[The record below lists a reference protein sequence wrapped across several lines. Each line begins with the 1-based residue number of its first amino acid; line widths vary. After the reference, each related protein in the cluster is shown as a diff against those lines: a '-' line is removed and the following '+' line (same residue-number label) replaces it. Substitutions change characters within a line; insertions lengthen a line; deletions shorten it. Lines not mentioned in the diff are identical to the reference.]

1 MTVLMRLFGWLQV
14 WPGRVNY
21 NSISDLRIIKK
32 TFGVV
37 GPEYVAI
44 AITSIVSAVTGGSW
58 VANKILDRQQER
70 VQQAFDYIGS
80 QKRRIDLL
88 EDQVNRMPVDYVLK
102 ADFLREIQEMHENF
116 RQINNKLDKLMEKLL
131 SKWATF

>member
-1 MTVLMRLFGWLQV
+1 M
-14 WPGRVNY
+14 
-21 NSISDLRIIKK
+21 
-32 TFGVV
+32 

-44 AITSIVSAVTGGSW
+44 AITSVVSAVTGGTW

-88 EDQVNRMPVDYVLK
+88 EDQVNRMPLDYVLK
-102 ADFLREIQEMHENF
+102 ADFLREIQDMHDNF
-116 RQINNKLDKLMEKLL
+116 KQINSKLDKLMEKLL
-131 SKWATF
+131 SK